1 MTTYLGLDAS
11 TQSLTATVLDIDLER
26 GRREVV
32 FEHTINFDESF
43 PGFRTTNGVIRA
55 DDGVTVTTPP
65 AMWVAALDRMAAE
78 LAKSGV
84 ELKTIRAISG
94 SGQQHGSVYLT
105 AEATGILASLD
116 PSQPLSDQLRHVFSR
131 PVSPV
136 WLDCS
141 TGADCAAITRALGG
155 DGAVAA
161 LTGSRA
167 YERFTGAQIHKFA
180 QRDPDGYARTDRIH
194 LVSSF
199 FASMLAG
206 AHAPIDPGDGAGMN
220 LMDLAARRWAPAA
233 LDAAAPDLARRLP
246 PLADSW
252 SVVGELAPYWRT
264 RYGFGPAKVIAWSG
278 DNPCSLIGLGLIE
291 PGQLGISLGTS
302 DTAFGPVAKPVHDP
316 QGAGHVF
323 GSPAGG
329 YMALTCFANG
339 SLARERVR
347 DMHHLDWNGFASLL
361 AQTPPGNGGGMLAP
375 WFVPEI
381 TPSVPQEGAR
391 WKDVDPSDAPRAVR
405 AVVEGQAMGMRLH
418 SRWIAPRVST
428 IRVTGGAAAN
438 AAILQVIADVFDAE
452 LVRIAPRNAASLGA
466 ALRAFHADRLADGH
480 PVPWRDVIAGFTDP
494 DLRVTPNAAAAAV
507 YRERLPEY
515 ERFTAAAAATEEG
528 RGRKTEDG
536 FDKA

>member
-1 MTTYLGLDAS
+1 MPTYLGLDAS
-11 TQSLTATVLDIDLER
+11 TQSLTATIIEVDLER
-26 GRREVV
+26 GRRDVV
-32 FEHTINFDESF
+32 FEHTLNFDDTF
-43 PGFRTTNGVIRA
+43 PGFHTTNGVNRA
-55 DDGVTVTTPP
+55 EDGMTVTTPP
-65 AMWVAALDRMAAE
+65 ALWVASLDRMGAE

-84 ELKTIRAISG
+84 DLTTIAAVSG

-105 AEATGILASLD
+105 AAATDALASLD
-116 PSQPLSDQLRHVFSR
+116 PARPLLDQLRHVFSR

-141 TGADCAAITRALGG
+141 TGADCAAITGALGG
-155 DGAVAA
+155 DAAVAA

-180 QRDPDGYARTDRIH
+180 NTEPDAYARTDRIH
-194 LVSSF
+194 LVISF

-206 AHAPIDPGDGAGMN
+206 RHAPIDPGDGAGMN
-220 LMDLAARRWAPAA
+220 LMDLATRAWSPAA
-233 LDAAAPDLARRLP
+233 LEAAAPDLARRLP

-252 SVVGELAPYWRT
+252 AVVGTLAPFWQQ

-291 PGQLGISLGTS
+291 AGQLGISLGTS
-302 DTAFGPVAKPVHDP
+302 DTAFGPVPRPVHDP

-339 SLARERVR
+339 SLAREHVR
-347 DMHHLDWNGFASLL
+347 DMHHLDWNRFAAALQ
-361 AQTPPGNGGGMLAP
+361 QTPPGNGGGMLAP

-381 TPSVPQEGAR
+381 TPPVKVAGPR
-391 WKDVDPSDAPRAVR
+391 WKDVDPSDAARAVR
-405 AVVEGQAMGMRLH
+405 AVVEGQAMGMRIH
-418 SRWIAPRVST
+418 SRWIAPQVST

-466 ALRAFHADRLADGH
+466 ALRAFHAGRLADGV
-480 PVPWRDVIAGFTDP
+480 PVGWRDVVAGFTDP
-494 DLRVTPNAAAAAV
+494 DLRVSPNPSAAAV

-515 ERFTAAAAATEEG
+515 ERFATP
-528 RGRKTEDG
+528 
-536 FDKA
+536 

>member
-1 MTTYLGLDAS
+1 MRTYLGLDAS
-11 TQSLTATVLDIDLER
+11 TQSLTATIIEVDLDR

-32 FEHTINFDESF
+32 YEHTLNFDETF
-43 PGFRTTNGVIRA
+43 PGYRTTNGVGRA
-55 DDGVTVTTPP
+55 EDGATVTTPP

-84 ELKTIRAISG
+84 DLKSIAAISG
-94 SGQQHGSVYLT
+94 SGQQHGSVYL
-105 AEATGILASLD
+105 AADATRALASLD
-116 PSQPLSDQLRHVFSR
+116 PARPLVDQLRHVFARS
-131 PVSPV
+131 VSPV

-141 TGADCAAITRALGG
+141 TGADCAAITEALGG
-155 DGAVAA
+155 DAAVAQ

-180 QRDPDGYARTDRIH
+180 LADPDAYARTDRIH

-206 AHAPIDPGDGAGMN
+206 RHAPIDPGDGAGMN
-220 LMDLAARRWAPAA
+220 LMDLAARTWSPAA
-233 LDAAAPDLARRLP
+233 LEAVAPDLARRLP
-246 PLADSW
+246 ALADSW
-252 SVVGELAPYWRT
+252 SVAGELAPYWQQ

-302 DTAFGPVAKPVHDP
+302 DTAFGPVERPVHDP

-347 DMHHLDWNGFASLL
+347 DLHGLDWDGFASAL
-361 AQTPPGNGGGMLAP
+361 ARTPAGNDGGMLAP

-381 TPSVPQEGAR
+381 TPPVKQAGPR
-391 WKDVDPSDAPRAVR
+391 WANVEPSDAPRAVR
-405 AVVEGQAMGMRLH
+405 AVVEGQAMSMRIH
-418 SRWIAPRVST
+418 SRWIAPKVST

-466 ALRAFHADRLADGH
+466 ALRAFHADRLADGA
-480 PVPWRDVIAGFTDP
+480 PVAWRDVVSGFTDP
-494 DLRVTPNAAAAAV
+494 DLRIAPNPAAAAV
-507 YRERLPEY
+507 YRERVPEY
-515 ERFTAAAAATEEG
+515 ERFTASSS
-528 RGRKTEDG
+528 D
-536 FDKA
+536 